1 MGDSYPEKCFPFV
14 NFPSET
20 FSDLPCTL
28 FFNPS
33 GIFLSQP
40 GRVDCCT
47 FKAGVGAVPPQFL
60 QSMSLVGQ
68 DVDAP
73 DMYGNT
79 VKCDEWEGQTFKYW
93 TVGRNDPLY
102 KNVGHDIVFQDGPTG
117 VTWRWGNFN
126 VTSQPADVF
135 ELPTGETVASRAR
148 LSSLTQRW
156 MRCTETHMFGGRLR
170 NTTAVQR
177 CRMTWLF
184 ELWV

>member
-1 MGDSYPEKCFPFV
+1 MNLGTCSSDDTSAWCDHPDACSGSTECPVWPQEFSAPFTLYSNLRIIRGAKCEFYYSYTEERQVQTVSYPEKCFPFV

-28 FFNPS
+28 WFNPS

-93 TVGRNDPLY
+93 TVGKNDPLY
-102 KNVGHDIVFQDGPTG
+102 KNVGHDIVFQD
-117 VTWRWGNFN
+117 
-126 VTSQPADVF
+126 
-135 ELPTGETVASRAR
+135 
-148 LSSLTQRW
+148 
-156 MRCTETHMFGGRLR
+156 
-170 NTTAVQR
+170 
-177 CRMTWLF
+177 
-184 ELWV
+184 